1 MESHVGATLLLLLQT
16 ALSAFPKNATL
27 RIGNING
34 TGNLVSVPV
43 IIDPS
48 HNDTLI
54 AAADF
59 NCTKETGCWLETD
72 SLRGTYRNYSYI
84 YRVGH
89 TPMNVAEYQFNTS
102 APFRYL
108 VNGTD
113 AFGSVLGF
121 SESADFLRYYHEQ
134 NVHLNYDIKLRVG
147 PENFLYFVKEVAK
160 NAIELHQSAYVAR
173 LSSVPA
179 ATWNKELV
187 IFCVD
192 PLFDYFQGSKSWVG
206 VRQEV
211 LPQWK
216 QLPGLTDDRSKL
228 SVTVSLLN
236 SDQEIIGNITIPGK
250 NLVDPSNNL
259 AVSSFQGSAWNDCD
273 IVTGT
278 YLLKSLN
285 YSVYYQ
291 EGQKD
296 GFSLKHLIWE
306 ENFNSEPSSLTFW
319 NILVILVLLA
329 VFVGVCFYGY
339 KYYFWQGTEGR
350 VSEEY
355 RSLFEPTELRE
366 TPVHPKPPQPSFN
379 YQG

>member
-1 MESHVGATLLLLLQT
+1 MKRNVGATLLLLLFKT
-16 ALSAFPKNATL
+16 AFAAFPKNATI
-27 RIGNING
+27 RIGNFNG
-34 TGNLVSVPV
+34 TGSQVPIPV

-54 AAADF
+54 AGADF
-59 NCTKETGCWLETD
+59 SCTKDTGCWLEAD
-72 SLRGTYRNYSYI
+72 SLYGNYRNYSYI

-89 TPMNVAEYQFNTS
+89 APMNVADYQFNQS
-102 APFRYL
+102 ATFRYL
-108 VNGTD
+108 ANGTD
-113 AFGSVLGF
+113 VFGSILGF
-121 SESADFLRYYHEQ
+121 GASSDFLHYYHEQ
-134 NVHLNYDIKLRVG
+134 NVRLNYDIKLRVG

-160 NAIELHQSAYVAR
+160 NAIDLHQEQYVAR
-173 LSSVPA
+173 LSSSPA

-187 IFCVD
+187 IFCVS
-192 PLFDYFQGSKSWVG
+192 PLYDYFQDRKSWVG

-211 LPQWK
+211 FPQWK
-216 QLPGLTDDRSKL
+216 QLPGLADDKSKL
-228 SVTVSLLN
+228 TITISLLN
-236 SDQEIIGNITIPGK
+236 SDQGILGNITIPGK
-250 NLVDPSNNL
+250 NLVDPSGNL
-259 AVSSFQGSAWNDCD
+259 VVSTFQGSAWQECD
-273 IVTGT
+273 IITGT

-306 ENFNSEPSSLTFW
+306 ANFNVESSSLTFW
-319 NILVILVLLA
+319 NILVILILLA

-366 TPVHPKPPQPSFN
+366 TPNQPRPPQAHFN
-379 YQG
+379 